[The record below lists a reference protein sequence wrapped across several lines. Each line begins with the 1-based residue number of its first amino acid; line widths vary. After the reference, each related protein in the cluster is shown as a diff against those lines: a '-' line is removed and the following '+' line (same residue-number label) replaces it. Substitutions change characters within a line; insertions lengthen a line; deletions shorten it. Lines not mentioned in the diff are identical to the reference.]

1 MKNEKEKY
9 MRSALRL
16 AKKAENLD
24 EVPVGAV
31 IVKDGKIL
39 AKGWNRRQTK
49 QNPLEHAEVMAIQS
63 ACRKLKSW
71 RLEGCDLYV
80 TLEPCPMCS
89 GAIIQSRIEH
99 VYFGAFDPKGGAV
112 ASVVSLYRSSA
123 MESSPYVG
131 RWHSRRRMFYD
142 FKTIL

>member
-1 MKNEKEKY
+1 MHIPFGNIHFCLIKLNQIMKNEKERY
-9 MRSALRL
+9 GSALRL

-71 RLEGCDLYV
+71 RLEICDL
-80 TLEPCPMCS
+80 
-89 GAIIQSRIEH
+89 
-99 VYFGAFDPKGGAV
+99 
-112 ASVVSLYRSSA
+112 
-123 MESSPYVG
+123 
-131 RWHSRRRMFYD
+131 
-142 FKTIL
+142 

>member
-49 QNPLEHAEVMAIQS
+49 QNPLEPAEVMAIQS

-112 ASVVSLYRSSA
+112 ASVVSLFDLPQWNHHPMCCLLYTSDA
-123 MESSPYVG
+123 ADDTLQV
-131 RWHSRRRMFYD
+131 
-142 FKTIL
+142 